1 MAELGKILSP
11 MVFPVGNAAVAMSK
25 DTKEKVEKVKIFI
38 ITQGFFL
45 SLMYCNFLTAK
56 MKKLIKYKM
65 FV

>member
-38 ITQGFFL
+38 ITQYII
-45 SLMYCNFLTAK
+45 SLIYCNFLTVK